1 MVDFNH
7 CFRWYFALFS
17 ISGLFS
23 ITFSVVLAYVADITD
38 KSDRSTAYGLIS
50 ATFAA
55 SLITSPALGA
65 WISESWG
72 DDIVVLLVCLLQ
84 TFSLILFKR

>member
-1 MVDFNH
+1 MERS
-7 CFRWYFALFS
+7 FRWYFALFS

-23 ITFSVVLAYVADITD
+23 ITFSVALAYVADVTD
-38 KSDRSTAYGLIS
+38 RSDRSTAYGLIS

-72 DDIVVLLVCLLQ
+72 DDGVVLLVSLKLQ
-84 TFSLILFKR
+84 F